1 MYRCFEDYGRFVC
14 DPIATKRL
22 DEVVSEAVGGLYTET
37 GEIERDGCLASVF
50 GQRIRVDNLGVHV
63 VQPLLDCPKRKSPS
77 RHRLVQHQNL
87 SVPSLDRTADFVCA
101 FSVFAQLLHSER
113 YLYLEDMPRVL
124 RPGGRCPFSFLEF
137 GDPRHSHA
145 FLGKVETR
153 PRRRG
158 GGSALYS
165 KLGYRASCYRSM
177 GTQARLYG
185 RAFRGG
191 KCRTMPSPGAI
202 DCRFPEGLITSRLLR

>member
-158 GGSALYS
+158 GGALFIPNS
-165 KLGYRASCYRSM
+165 VIERPVIEVWAHRLGYTVGRFVEGSAAPCPALGQSIVVFLRA
-177 GTQARLYG
+177 
-185 RAFRGG
+185 
-191 KCRTMPSPGAI
+191 
-202 DCRFPEGLITSRLLR
+202 